1 MARIDKV
8 STQNTAQ
15 RFIIVALRLALV
27 LTLFGAGWSVYHR
40 LPRDEKSA
48 FHRATESR
56 PTILHIIL
64 RRASDAGADGS
75 ASVQIDSVDIA
86 AAKREFSSERR
97 AGLRFDDFLSRRRQG
112 RAPIL
117 ARFDEQGQAT
127 VAVPPGFWWVNATL
141 SGAEEITWHL
151 RISVEGRE
159 QTVELTPENAYT
171 RTKSF

>member
-1 MARIDKV
+1 M
-8 STQNTAQ
+8 
-15 RFIIVALRLALV
+15 ALRLALV
-27 LTLFGAGWSVYHR
+27 LALFGAGWSVYHR
-40 LPRDEKSA
+40 LPRDEKGA

-64 RRASDAGADGS
+64 RHASDAGAAGGD

-127 VAVPPGFWWVNATL
+127 AAVPPGFWWVNATL
-141 SGAEEITWHL
+141 SGAENITWHL
-151 RISVEGRE
+151 RIAVEGRE